1 MTESDESDLFDLA
14 GYGPTED
21 VSQPATEQM
30 AETFETESRDFLA
43 TCRALGIGDDLDD
56 GWHAITQENVG
67 EALDD
72 LGDED
77 GDFAGSA
84 VHQFAALSNLVT
96 EASLEAEEKEGSEPA
111 LFPILVDEN
120 GNLKA
125 VKLPRVCADG
135 EKVILKVGD
144 YVGDCAVNGKSLKI
158 GALKG
163 EIEAQKVD
171 GKDGNSW
178 YKFSVNFKST
188 DSGDRFLVPLRTLRD
203 VDKSQLDDAADEDR
217 LVTVLDS
224 DSSGGGYG
232 KAINMASLDIT
243 PKGEAGYPVLE
254 VRKVTLKDGKRSFN
268 VLVIEKDG
276 APVEVS
282 SRSAIDAQLTAGFN
296 VERIRAAGKRV
307 ELRIFAKNPLPGREG
322 VFEVEATLKKL
333 GPAPALSEAKADGN
347 RAKRLTAKKTEE
359 KESELSTAAF

>member
-1 MTESDESDLFDLA
+1 
-14 GYGPTED
+14 
-21 VSQPATEQM
+21 M
-30 AETFETESRDFLA
+30 AETFETESRDFLS
-43 TCRALGIGDDLDD
+43 TCRALGIGDDMEE
-56 GWHAITQENVG
+56 GWHAVTQEAIG

-77 GDFAGSA
+77 GEFAASS
-84 VHQFAALSNLVT
+84 VRQFAALSNLVT
-96 EASLEAEEKEGSEPA
+96 EASLEAEEKEGEPA

-144 YVGDCAVNGKSLKI
+144 YVGDCSVNGKTLKV

-163 EIEAQKVD
+163 EIESQKVD

-188 DSGDRFLVPLRTLRD
+188 DSGDRFLVPLRTQRD
-203 VDKSQLDDAADEDR
+203 VDKGQLDDAADEDR
-217 LVTVLDS
+217 LVTVLDT

-232 KAINMASLDIT
+232 KAINMANLEIT

-282 SRSAIDAQLTAGFN
+282 SRSAIDAQLNAGFN

-333 GPAPALSEAKADGN
+333 GPAPALSEAKTDGN
-347 RAKRLTAKKTEE
+347 RAKRLTAKKAEE
-359 KESELSTAAF
+359 KETELATADF

>member
-1 MTESDESDLFDLA
+1 MS
-14 GYGPTED
+14 
-21 VSQPATEQM
+21 
-30 AETFETESRDFLA
+30 ETFETDSRDFLS
-43 TCRALGIGDDLDD
+43 TCRALGIGDDMEE
-56 GWHAITQENVG
+56 GWHPITQEAIG

-96 EASLEAEEKEGSEPA
+96 EAALEAEEKEEGEPA

-135 EKVILKVGD
+135 DKVILKVGD
-144 YVGDCAVNGKSLKI
+144 YVADCAVRGKALKI
-158 GALKG
+158 GSLKG
-163 EIEAQKVD
+163 EIESQKVD

-178 YKFSVNFKST
+178 YKFSVNFKSA

-217 LVTVLDS
+217 LASVLDA
-224 DSSGGGYG
+224 DNGGSGFG
-232 KAINMASLDIT
+232 KSINMATLEIT
-243 PKGEAGYPVLE
+243 PRGALGYPVLE

-282 SRSAIDAQLTAGFN
+282 SRAAIDAQLNAGFN
-296 VERIRAAGKRV
+296 VERIRASGKRV

-322 VFEVEATLKKL
+322 VYEVEATLKKL
-333 GPAPALSEAKADGN
+333 GPAPALREASTSGN
-347 RAKRLTAKKTEE
+347 RAKRLTAKKVEE
-359 KESELSTAAF
+359 KETDLATADF